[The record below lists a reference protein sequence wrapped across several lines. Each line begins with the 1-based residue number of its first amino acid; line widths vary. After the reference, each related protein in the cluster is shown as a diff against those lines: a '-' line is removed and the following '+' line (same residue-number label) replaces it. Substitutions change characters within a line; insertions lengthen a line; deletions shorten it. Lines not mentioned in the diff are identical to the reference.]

1 MNAKQFR
8 KYLDRDVNGCYHCGD
23 VETAVPQHRAN
34 RGLGGSKKRDHPA
47 NIIVLCS
54 LVNGLIESNVG
65 WQTMAR
71 EYGWKL
77 SQWDDPYFV
86 PVYDATSGQ
95 WWLLDDE
102 FGRTRLSNITRA
114 EDRPF

>member
-8 KYLDRDVNGCYHCGD
+8 KYLERDGGCYHCGD
-23 VETAVPQHRAN
+23 VETAIPQHRVN
-34 RGLGGSKKRDHPA
+34 RGMGGSKKRDHPA

-102 FGRTRLSNITRA
+102 FGRERLANIQRA
-114 EDRPF
+114 KDRPF